1 MLDMEDKNL
10 QRLREQ
16 TLIEAP
22 ILGERL
28 LSIRKPQTA
37 RRLTLSIV
45 PIAAC
50 LLVFAAIIQTQ
61 THPQPQNKI
70 FDSSRYMIQKPGESM
85 IMGPAIEAGVTFS
98 RGPNLSNIGS
108 NETVWKIE
116 PVIEFQNAKEEL
128 AKTLDYKYP
137 IDELSNGI
145 VNPGLK
151 SASLRVSTST
161 GQWNYENL
169 THGLSVDGTCVD
181 TKTPGACTIENKHL
195 GESFYK
201 EKAAAIF
208 SAGGFKGSI
217 SNIILDYDKRGRYG
231 ANALM
236 LINGKAS
243 PIRWQASWFEDGTL
257 EDARGFLSDINDVG
271 SYVTVSPA
279 AAVSRAAD
287 YSEWTSEDGNR
298 LFVNAPFVNAP
309 RAVVTKAELVLGFHG
324 GFLVPSYRL
333 SGESGIWY
341 RQVNALAK

>member
-10 QRLREQ
+10 HRLREQ

-22 ILGERL
+22 LLDERV

-37 RRLTLSIV
+37 RRLTLAIV
-45 PIAAC
+45 PITVS
-50 LLVFAAIIQTQ
+50 LLVFAAIVQTQ
-61 THPQPQNKI
+61 THQQPQNKI
-70 FDSSRYMIQKPGESM
+70 FDSSRYVTQKPGESL
-85 IMGPAIEAGVTFS
+85 IMGTAIEAGVTFS
-98 RGPNLSNIGS
+98 PGPNLSNIGS
-108 NETVWKIE
+108 NQTVWKIE
-116 PVIEFQNAKEEL
+116 PISEFHNAQEEL
-128 AKTLDYKYP
+128 AKTLGYKYP

-145 VNPGLK
+145 VNPGLQ

-161 GQWNYENL
+161 GQWNYQNL

-181 TKTPGACTIENKHL
+181 TKTPGDCTIENKHL

-201 EKAAAIF
+201 AKAAAIF

-217 SNIILDYDKRGRYG
+217 STIILDHDDRGRYG
-231 ANALM
+231 ATASM
-236 LINGKAS
+236 LIYGKDS

-257 EDARGFLSDINDVG
+257 EDARGFLSDINNVG
-271 SYVTVSPA
+271 SYATVSPA

-333 SGESGIWY
+333 SGETGKWY